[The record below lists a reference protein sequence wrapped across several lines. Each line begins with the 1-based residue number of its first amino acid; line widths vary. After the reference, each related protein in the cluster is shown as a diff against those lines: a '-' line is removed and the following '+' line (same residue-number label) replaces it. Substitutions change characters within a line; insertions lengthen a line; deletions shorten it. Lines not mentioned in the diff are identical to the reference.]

1 MKFFLSF
8 YSNQTKCHYPKAK
21 VRFAIL
27 SKIDFSH
34 KHSEKYAM
42 GLERGNRME
51 KERRIIVVLWQNN
64 KL

>member
-1 MKFFLSF
+1 MIVLIYF
-8 YSNQTKCHYPKAK
+8 YSNQAKFYHPKA
-21 VRFAIL
+21 RFAIL
-27 SKIDFSH
+27 SKNDFSH

-51 KERRIIVVLWQNN
+51 KARRIIVVLWQNN